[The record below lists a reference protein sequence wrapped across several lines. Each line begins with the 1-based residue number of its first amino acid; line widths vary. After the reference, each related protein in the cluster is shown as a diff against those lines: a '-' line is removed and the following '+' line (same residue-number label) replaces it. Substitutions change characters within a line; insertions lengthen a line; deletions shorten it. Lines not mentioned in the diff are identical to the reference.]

1 MNRACVENERDP
13 STLEV
18 TAGLNVAFPELGS
31 TPDNVGD
38 ASKFIAGNVANVASG
53 LREYAEAGVGH
64 VICNLHPLTT
74 ASIGRLAEA
83 AKLARR

>member
-1 MNRACVENERDP
+1 MDQACNEIERDP
-13 STLEV
+13 TTLEV

-38 ASKFIAGNVANVASG
+38 AAKFIAGGVTDVAAG
-53 LREYAEAGVGH
+53 LKAYADAGVGH
-64 VICNLHPLTT
+64 VICNLYPLNT

-83 AKLARR
+83 AKTARG